1 MKKNF
6 ILSTAAVAAM
16 AMAMTSCN
24 CGVPQAKFNSQLD
37 SVAYALGVLNGD
49 GFAGIAEEGAVF
61 PEVTIDL
68 DNVLA
73 GFLTA
78 VRKDSSSLKI
88 SVAEA
93 QVLLQSFQQKVQ
105 REQMEKQ
112 QARVAEEKAKGAE
125 FMAKN
130 STADGVVTTE
140 SGLQIQTLV
149 KGTGKTPKEGDDVK
163 VNYKGTL
170 LDGTVF
176 DENKDVKFSTRKG
189 ALIEGFT
196 EGLLSMSEGD
206 KVILTIPSDLGYK
219 DRGAGANI
227 PGGATLQFEVELL
240 EVIPVKK

>member
-1 MKKNF
+1 MKKKF
-6 ILSTAAVAAM
+6 ILSTAVVAAL
-16 AMAMTSCN
+16 AMTSCN
-24 CGVPQAKFNSQLD
+24 CIPSAKLSSEID
-37 SVAYALGVLNGD
+37 SVAYALGVLNGE
-49 GFAGIAEEGAVF
+49 GFAGVAEESAVF
-61 PEVTIDL
+61 SEVTLDL

-78 VRKDSSSLKI
+78 VRKDSANLKI
-88 SVAEA
+88 TSSEA

-112 QARVAEEKAKGAE
+112 QARVAEEKAKGAD

-130 STADGVVTTE
+130 STVDGVETTE

-149 KGTGKTPKEGDDVK
+149 VGTGKMPKEGDDVK
-163 VNYKGTL
+163 INYKGAL
-170 LDGTVF
+170 IDGTVF
-176 DENKDVKFSTRKG
+176 DEGQDVKFSTRKG

-196 EGLLSMSEGD
+196 EGLLSMKEGS
-206 KVILTIPSDLGYK
+206 KVILTIPSDLAYK

-240 EVIPVKK
+240 EVIAKK